1 MKHVAI
7 TKGSLVLVEWHD
19 SHIMPTWT
27 RDAPE
32 TTATKCRT
40 VGWLVH
46 DGAHAKTLAASMTE
60 EDDPQRCCQMT
71 IPAEAIVKMRVLK

>member
-1 MKHVAI
+1 MKQTPI
-7 TKGSLVLVEWHD
+7 REGNLVLVEWRD
-19 SHIMPTWT
+19 SNIMPTWT
-27 RDAPE
+27 RDTPE

-46 DGAHAKTLAASMTE
+46 DGADAKTIAASMTE

-71 IPAEAIVKMRVLK
+71 IPAAVIVRMRALK

>member
-1 MKHVAI
+1 MK
-7 TKGSLVLVEWHD
+7 LVRVEWLD

-32 TTATKCRT
+32 TAALKCRT

-46 DGAHAKTLAASMTE
+46 DGKDAKTLAASVTD
-60 EDDPQRCCQMT
+60 EDAPQLCCQIT
-71 IPAEAIVKMRVLK
+71 IPTAAIVRTKVLK